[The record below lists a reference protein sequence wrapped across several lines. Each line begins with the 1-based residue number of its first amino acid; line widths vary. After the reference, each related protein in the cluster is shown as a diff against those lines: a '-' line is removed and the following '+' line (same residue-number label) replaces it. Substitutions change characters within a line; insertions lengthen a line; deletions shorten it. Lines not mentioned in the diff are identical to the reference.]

1 MLENARKAV
10 IKVNKS
16 MSLAEAVI
24 DIKGGEDTV
33 EILEP
38 VTSEL

>member
-16 MSLAEAVI
+16 MSLAKAVI
-24 DIKGGEDTV
+24 DIKGGEDTAV
-33 EILEP
+33 ELRLW
-38 VTSEL
+38 SQ